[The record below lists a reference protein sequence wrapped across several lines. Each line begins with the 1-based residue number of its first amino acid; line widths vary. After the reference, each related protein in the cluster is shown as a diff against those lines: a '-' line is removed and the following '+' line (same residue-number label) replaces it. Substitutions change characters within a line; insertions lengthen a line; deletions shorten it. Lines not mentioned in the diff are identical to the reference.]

1 LIVYLSGRKTP
12 RQDYSSRGAGS
23 LSSAK
28 IAVLT
33 DESSASASE
42 ILAGA
47 LQDWDRGIIIGRR
60 TFGKGLVQNGFYLT
74 DGSMIRL
81 TVARY
86 YTPTGRLIQSP
97 YNEGYDKY
105 IAGFYKR
112 YTDGEMITSD
122 SIHFPDSLSY
132 KTLINKRTVY
142 GGGGIMP
149 DLFVAA
155 DTSGYSVYY
164 RNLVRRGIINSFAL
178 EYFDKN
184 RNRLETEYK
193 DFEYFDKAFEFSPD
207 EIKAFIEKGEREGV
221 KFNELQFEIS
231 RDEILTVLKAL
242 IASNIWHTNEY
253 FRILNK
259 TDDVV
264 KKAVSALSDNSE
276 YRRIL
281 GY

>member
-1 LIVYLSGRKTP
+1 
-12 RQDYSSRGAGS
+12 
-23 LSSAK
+23 
-28 IAVLT
+28 
-33 DESSASASE
+33 
-42 ILAGA
+42 
-47 LQDWDRGIIIGRR
+47 
-60 TFGKGLVQNGFYLT
+60 
-74 DGSMIRL
+74 
-81 TVARY
+81 
-86 YTPTGRLIQSP
+86 
-97 YNEGYDKY
+97 
-105 IAGFYKR
+105 
-112 YTDGEMITSD
+112 
-122 SIHFPDSLSY
+122 
-132 KTLINKRTVY
+132 
-142 GGGGIMP
+142 MP

-184 RNRLETEYK
+184 RNRLKTEYE
-193 DFEYFDKAFEFSPD
+193 DFEYFDKVFGFSPD

-259 TDDVV
+259 TDVV
-264 KKAVSALSDNSE
+264 IKKAVSAVSDNSE